1 MKLEI
6 TEERLQEIINKSLQ
20 DAEKNV
26 RESLLTFE
34 MQADEMT
41 MIAVISFLKGRL
53 YNAII
58 NPERYNY

>member
-20 DAEKNV
+20 DAENNA
-26 RESLLTFE
+26 RESLPYLDL
-34 MQADEMT
+34 QADEMT
-41 MIAVISFLKGRL
+41 MTAVISFLKGRL

-58 NPERYNY
+58 NPETYKY